1 MRKLFLLLVS
11 VIWSTETAFAQIPTI
26 EAPKEKPQLSLTD
39 TVKKINQGE
48 EKSSSKT
55 KETEAKEDSDDDKGI
70 FSFMNR
76 SFTKKKESKKVYARP
91 DEKKET
97 FVQRITRQ
105 AEEGD
110 VNAQLTLGYMYLYGE
125 EGVEVDY
132 DKAFRYY
139 SMAAAQRDNVAINN
153 LGSLY
158 YSGIGTDKDYQK
170 AATLFNEAAKL
181 GNVEAAVNLGFIYL
195 SGNNV
200 GKNSHAAMELFKK
213 AADKGNPTAKFM
225 LGYAYYKGF
234 VYPQDY
240 GKAVKLIRDAADAE
254 LSEAQYVLAVM
265 YLNGH
270 GITKNYGNAVKFLR
284 LAVKQGNVD
293 AMTELGDI
301 LALGTA
307 YPKDIYTAHML
318 FNIAAVRGAPKAAE
332 KRDAIEK
339 VMKIEE
345 LLQAQTSA
353 EKFTETP
360 SDLTSYVKQT
370 FGTDVRKYIDE
381 NMKNMTFQRRK

>member
-1 MRKLFLLLVS
+1 MLKLAFFVVSMLLGAEYAL
-11 VIWSTETAFAQIPTI
+11 AQIPS
-26 EAPKEKPQLSLTD
+26 APVKKEKPQLSLTD
-39 TVKKINQGE
+39 TVKNIDRGDA
-48 EKSSSKT
+48 EKQ
-55 KETEAKEDSDDDKGI
+55 EEDSSPAETLEEEDKGI
-70 FSFMNR
+70 FSFMNF
-76 SFTKKKESKKVYARP
+76 SFSKKTENKKVYARP
-91 DEKKET
+91 DEKKEN

-125 EGVEVDY
+125 EGVDIDY
-132 DKAFRYY
+132 EKAFRYY
-139 SMAAAQRDNVAINN
+139 SMAAAQKDNVAVNN

-158 YSGIGTDKDYQK
+158 YSGIGTEKDFLK
-170 AATLFNEAAKL
+170 AATLFDEAAKL
-181 GNVEAAVNLGFIYL
+181 GNVEAAVNLAFIYL
-195 SGNNV
+195 SGSNV
-200 GKNSHAAMELFKK
+200 GKNSQAAMELFKK
-213 AADKGNPTAKFM
+213 AAEKGNPTAKFM

-240 GKAVKLIRDAADAE
+240 GKAVKLIREAANAE
-254 LSEAQYVLAVM
+254 YAEAQYMMAVLYM
-265 YLNGH
+265 NGQ
-270 GITKNYGNAVKFLR
+270 GITKNYGNAVKFFR
-284 LAVKQGNVD
+284 LAADQGNVD

-301 LALGTA
+301 LALGNA

-353 EKFTETP
+353 EKFVEKP
-360 SDLTSYVKQT
+360 SALTSYVKQT
-370 FGTDVRKYIDE
+370 FGSDIRKYIDE
-381 NMKNMTFQRRK
+381 NIKKLGTQIRK

>member
-1 MRKLFLLLVS
+1 MRIFVLLFAAIWGVTECAYAQVPSVS
-11 VIWSTETAFAQIPTI
+11 AKKA
-26 EAPKEKPQLSLTD
+26 APQLSLTD
-39 TVKKINQGE
+39 TVKKINSGD
-48 EKSSSKT
+48 EKT
-55 KETEAKEDSDDDKGI
+55 EDIAATPAETEADDKGI
-70 FSFMNR
+70 FSFMNF
-76 SFTKKKESKKVYARP
+76 SFSKKEDTHKVYARP

-105 AEEGD
+105 AEEGN

-125 EGVEVDY
+125 EGVDIDY

-139 SMAAAQRDNVAINN
+139 NMAAAQKDNVAINN

-158 YSGIGTDKDYQK
+158 YSGIGTDKDFLK
-170 AATLFNEAAKL
+170 AATLFDEAAKL
-181 GNVEAAVNLGFIYL
+181 GNVEAAVNLAFIYL
-195 SGNNV
+195 SGSNI
-200 GKNSHAAMELFKK
+200 GKNSQAAMELFKK
-213 AADKGNPTAKFM
+213 AAEKGNPTAKFM

-234 VYPQDY
+234 IYPQDY
-240 GKAVKLIRDAADAE
+240 GKAVKFIREAANAE
-254 LSEAQYVLAVM
+254 YAEAQYMMAVL

-284 LAVKQGNVD
+284 LAVNQGNVD
-293 AMTELGDI
+293 AMMELGDI

-307 YPKDIYTAHML
+307 YPKDVYRAHVL

-345 LLQAQTSA
+345 LLQAQAEA
-353 EKFTETP
+353 EKYVEQP

-370 FGTDVRKYIDE
+370 FGNDVRKYVDE
-381 NMKNMTFQRRK
+381 NMKNMNFQRRR

>member
-1 MRKLFLLLVS
+1 MRIFVLLLAAIFGV
-11 VIWSTETAFAQIPTI
+11 TESAYAQIPSVSTK
-26 EAPKEKPQLSLTD
+26 EAAPQLSLTD
-39 TVKKINQGE
+39 TVKKINSGE
-48 EKSSSKT
+48 EKAEEKASEQT
-55 KETEAKEDSDDDKGI
+55 KKEEDDKGI
-70 FSFMNR
+70 FSFMNF
-76 SFTKKKESKKVYARP
+76 SFSKKEDTHKVYARP
-91 DEKKET
+91 NEKKET

-125 EGVEVDY
+125 EGVDIDY

-139 SMAAAQRDNVAINN
+139 NMAAAQKDNVAVNN

-158 YSGIGTDKDYQK
+158 YSGIGTEKDYLK
-170 AATLFNEAAKL
+170 AATLFDEAARL
-181 GNVEAAVNLGFIYL
+181 GNVEAAVNLAFIYL
-195 SGNNV
+195 SGSNI
-200 GKNSHAAMELFKK
+200 GKNSKAAMELFKK
-213 AADKGNPTAKFM
+213 AAEKGNPTAKFM

-234 VYPQDY
+234 IYPQDY
-240 GKAVKLIRDAADAE
+240 GKAVRLIREAAN
-254 LSEAQYVLAVM
+254 SEYDDAQYIMAVM

-270 GITKNYGNAVKFLR
+270 GITKNYGNAVKYLR
-284 LAVKQGNVD
+284 LAVAQGNVE

-318 FNIAAVRGAPKAAE
+318 FNIAAVRGASKAAE

-345 LLQAQTSA
+345 LLQAQSSA
-353 EKFTETP
+353 EKYVEKP
-360 SDLTSYVKQT
+360 SELTNYIRQT
-370 FGTDVRKYIDE
+370 FGRNIRQYVDE
-381 NMKNMTFQRRK
+381 NMKNMSFQRRK